1 MEKELIELIRLKMEE
16 QNVTIRELAKSA
28 GVNEVRMFRILS
40 GARDP
45 QQMEMDNITMVLKMP
60 RVEVRKMNIGVKS
73 LWLVPLMEGLEPGT
87 FVRVLRFRNEMDSS
101 VDVIFDGEAGEF
113 REQVMKGFG
122 QAAVSGIRLAPDP
135 DTVDSVMEITLA
147 RN

>member
-1 MEKELIELIRLKMEE
+1 M
-16 QNVTIRELAKSA
+16 
-28 GVNEVRMFRILS
+28 
-40 GARDP
+40 
-45 QQMEMDNITMVLKMP
+45 
-60 RVEVRKMNIGVKS
+60 GVKG

-101 VDVIFDGEAGEF
+101 VDV
-113 REQVMKGFG
+113 MKGFG
-122 QAAVSGIRLAPDP
+122 QAAVMEIRLAPDP

>member
-1 MEKELIELIRLKMEE
+1 MTKGEKM
-16 QNVTIRELAKSA
+16 
-28 GVNEVRMFRILS
+28 GVNLGRE
-40 GARDP
+40 GK
-45 QQMEMDNITMVLKMP
+45 TM
-60 RVEVRKMNIGVKS
+60 GVKG

-87 FVRVLRFRNEMDSS
+87 FVKVLRFRNEMDSS

-122 QAAVSGIRLAPDP
+122 QAAVMGIRLAPDP

>member
-122 QAAVSGIRLAPDP
+122 QAAVMGIRLAPDP